1 MIVDCAVY
9 ENGKR
14 RPEQLAIEGA
24 LDAVGPDAFVWL
36 GLYEPTAAEF
46 ERVSAE
52 FGLHELV
59 VEDVVTA
66 HQRPKLEVYDDVLL
80 VVLKSARYDDDEEEV
95 EFGEVLV
102 LVGEHFVVIV
112 RHGRASSLTPVR
124 RGLEMRPDLL
134 GLGPSAVLHA
144 VMDRI
149 VDDYLPVVDGLAE
162 DIDEVERQV
171 FSPAGSNPAGSNPAE
186 RIYFLK
192 REVLQ
197 FRQSAGSLIEPLHRL
212 VSGAVPMIAEDTR
225 EYFRDVLDHALRVV
239 GQVEQF
245 RDLLTSVLEA
255 NLTQVGIRQNE
266 DMRKISAWV
275 AVGVVP
281 TLIAGVYGMN
291 FTWIPGLDASW
302 GFPVAVAVMGGVA
315 ATLYGLFRRS
325 GWL

>member
-1 MIVDCAVY
+1 MCTVIVDCAVY

-46 ERVSAE
+46 DRVSAE

-95 EFGEVLV
+95 EFGEVLI
-102 LVGEHFVVIV
+102 LVGERFVVIV

-149 VDDYLPVVDGLAE
+149 VDDYLPVVEGLAE

-171 FSPAGSNPAGSNPAE
+171 FSPAGTNPTE

-212 VSGAVPMIAEDTR
+212 VSGSVPMIAGETR

-239 GQVEQF
+239 GQVDQF

-291 FTWIPGLDASW
+291 FTWIPGLEASW

-315 ATLYGLFRRS
+315 GTLYGLFRRS